1 MAKNQGREIEVNLPA
16 VAIVGRPN
24 VGKSSI
30 FNSIIGRR
38 LSIVH
43 EMSGVTRD
51 RVIAPVAVNGKHF
64 QLIDTGG
71 LGTLGG
77 EVRGLDVWD
86 DRIGVQV
93 AAAIEGADVLIM
105 VVNVQEGIVPLDE
118 EVADK
123 LRACGKPVI
132 LAVNKC
138 DNPQLTDESVEF
150 TKLGFEQIIAV
161 SCMHSTGLKELIAKA
176 MRHLDYSER
185 NGSFPITENDS
196 SEKKQTSQDDDG
208 DESEDAEL
216 TPVPGIAVIGRP
228 NVGKSSLINALLGR
242 ERVIVSDVAG
252 TTRDSID
259 IGFSI
264 AYSGGERLVNLIDTA
279 GIRKKAKVK
288 DLVEYF
294 SVMRTENAIKRAKLV
309 LFLVECDQDGVTA
322 QDRKI
327 ASMISEAGRACVIV
341 ANKWDICKSESTQK
355 KLLDE
360 IRYTLPGLGYAPVIF
375 TSAKER
381 YNLDLLLD
389 QVVQILDLLEVRIPT
404 SLVNQV
410 IKDAYE
416 SASPP
421 VIGAAPLKIYYASMV
436 SALPPKFLLFVNE
449 PKYCADNYIA
459 YLKRY
464 LRQSFDF
471 TGQPLEIELR
481 ARPKKVASF
490 HTERTPGGAK
500 RSTTSKLSSRPG
512 TKKRDGVAA
521 PSGKRA
527 NSNFSGKAAGA
538 RGNSGCG
545 TSSGDGK
552 RYGAS
557 GLRKRRSK

>member
-1 MAKNQGREIEVNLPA
+1 AATV
-16 VAIVGRPN
+16 IVF
-24 VGKSSI
+24 VCDVK
-30 FNSIIGRR
+30 
-38 LSIVH
+38 
-43 EMSGVTRD
+43 
-51 RVIAPVAVNGKHF
+51 
-64 QLIDTGG
+64 TGM
-71 LGTLGG
+71 TAS
-77 EVRGLDVWD
+77 D
-86 DRIGVQV
+86 Q
-93 AAAIEGADVLIM
+93 
-105 VVNVQEGIVPLDE
+105 
-118 EVADK
+118 EVADLL
-123 LRACGKPVI
+123 LRSRKPVV

-138 DNPQLTDESVEF
+138 DNPQLTDDSVEF
-150 TKLGFEQIIAV
+150 TKLGFDEIISV
-161 SCMHSTGLKELIAKA
+161 SCMHSTGIKELISRA
-176 MRHLDYSER
+176 MHHLDYSER
-185 NGSFPITENDS
+185 NGSFPVTEDDS
-196 SEKKQTSQDDDG
+196 AENNADSEADDA
-208 DESEDAEL
+208 DAVN
-216 TPVPGIAVIGRP
+216 TPVTGIAVIGRP

-279 GIRKKAKVK
+279 GLRKKAKVK

-294 SVMRTENAIKRAKLV
+294 SVMRTESAIKRAKLV

-327 ASMISEAGRACVIV
+327 ASMITEAGRACIIV

-360 IRYTLPGLGYAPVIF
+360 IRYTLPGLSYAPVIF

-421 VIGAAPLKIYYASMV
+421 VIGAAPLKIYYSSMV
-436 SALPPKFLLFVNE
+436 SSMPPKFLLFVNE

-500 RSTTSKLSSRPG
+500 RASTSKLSSRPG
-512 TKKRDGVAA
+512 TKKRDEATSSSSKRSNGKS
-521 PSGKRA
+521 SGKP
-527 NSNFSGKAAGA
+527 SGA
-538 RGNSGCG
+538 RGNSGRG
-545 TSSGDGK
+545 GPSAGSGK
-552 RYGAS
+552 RYGGS
-557 GLRKRRSK
+557 GLKKRRS

>member
-1 MAKNQGREIEVNLPA
+1 MAKNQGREVEVNLPA

-51 RVIAPVAVNGKHF
+51 RVIAPVAVNDKHF

-77 EVRGLDVWD
+77 ESRGLDVWD

-93 AAAIEGADVLIM
+93 NAAIEGADVLIM
-105 VVNVQEGIVPLDE
+105 VVNVQEGIVPLDA
-118 EVADK
+118 EVADR
-123 LRACGKPVI
+123 LRTCGKPVV

-138 DNPQLTDESVEF
+138 DNPQLTDDSVEF
-150 TKLGFEQIIAV
+150 TKLGFDEIISV
-161 SCMHSTGLKELIAKA
+161 SCMHSTGIKELISRA
-176 MRHLDYSER
+176 MHHLDYSER
-185 NGSFPITENDS
+185 NGSFPVTEDDS
-196 SEKKQTSQDDDG
+196 AENNADSEADDA
-208 DESEDAEL
+208 DAVN
-216 TPVPGIAVIGRP
+216 TPVTGIAVIGRP

-279 GIRKKAKVK
+279 GLRKKAKVK

-294 SVMRTENAIKRAKLV
+294 SVMRTESAIKRAKLV

-327 ASMISEAGRACVIV
+327 ASMITEAGRACIIV

-360 IRYTLPGLGYAPVIF
+360 IRYTLPGLSYAPVIF

-421 VIGAAPLKIYYASMV
+421 VIGAAPLKIYYSSMV
-436 SALPPKFLLFVNE
+436 S
-449 PKYCADNYIA
+449 
-459 YLKRY
+459 
-464 LRQSFDF
+464 S
-471 TGQPLEIELR
+471 
-481 ARPKKVASF
+481 
-490 HTERTPGGAK
+490 
-500 RSTTSKLSSRPG
+500 
-512 TKKRDGVAA
+512 
-521 PSGKRA
+521 
-527 NSNFSGKAAGA
+527 
-538 RGNSGCG
+538 
-545 TSSGDGK
+545 
-552 RYGAS
+552 
-557 GLRKRRSK
+557 